1 MAADA
6 EPCPGERD
14 DPCWGVSAV
23 ADDELL
29 IKIVEIRSLLTED
42 EQGRPRLTASAI
54 KRDDLA
60 GRDGRSVST
69 LRQGLTPHNEIQRRS
84 KSINK
89 EPAWVDDPLLATATT
104 LDLRNLMDRASR
116 REVCVHAEPTTIE
129 NDKLG
134 ACPTHAGIKRSCTP
148 PETKSRLEWAVLR
161 GAVAAKFREFR
172 HAYSDES
179 VTDGLI
185 K

>member
-6 EPCPGERD
+6 DPCPGEHD
-14 DPCWGVSAV
+14 DPCCGVSAV
-23 ADDELL
+23 ANDEVL

-42 EQGRPRLTASAI
+42 QQGRPRLTASAI
-54 KRDDLA
+54 KREDLA
-60 GRDGRSVST
+60 GRGGRSVST
-69 LRQGLTPHNEIQRRS
+69 LRQGLTPYNEVQRRS
-84 KSINK
+84 KSINR
-89 EPAWVDDPLLATATT
+89 ESAWVDDPLLAMAATS
-104 LDLRNLMDRASR
+104 DLRSLEDKASR

-161 GAVAAKFREFR
+161 GAVAAQFREFR
-172 HAYSDES
+172 HAYSDQS